1 VATKSTAAK
10 NLGGTIGPIAAS
22 VIVTWRL
29 CHLQFIDG
37 GQAQPYLAVTS
48 ATYQPTLQGENMRS
62 SQRVLAVAAT
72 FGLLLAACGSD
83 TKEAAGG
90 DTSAAAP
97 ADSAAAPADSAA
109 PAEGGEFKACE
120 VTDTGGIDDK
130 GFNQI
135 AYAGLQQ
142 AEAELGAKIAN
153 LESASDADYAPNIQA
168 MIDQKCNVIITV
180 GFLLDG
186 ASVEAAKANPE
197 QQFGIV
203 DSGGMDNN
211 GTPDDFADDKAIANL
226 RSILFSVG
234 EPSFVAGYIAAGM
247 TKTGKVGTYGG
258 INIPPVVAFM
268 DGFLKGVNHYN
279 EVKGTKV
286 EVLGWDGKDGAFAG
300 NFQNLDDGKK
310 IAQSQVDAGADIVF
324 PVAGPVGLGS
334 SALALELGPEKLS
347 IIGVDLDM
355 YESNDKEKSVYLTSV
370 LKNIDVAV
378 FDTIKGVADTGK
390 VSEGY
395 MGTFANGGVGIAPF
409 HDFDAKVPAELKT
422 EVETLIADLTSGKMK
437 IG

>member
-1 VATKSTAAK
+1 
-10 NLGGTIGPIAAS
+10 
-22 VIVTWRL
+22 
-29 CHLQFIDG
+29 
-37 GQAQPYLAVTS
+37 
-48 ATYQPTLQGENMRS
+48 MRS

-83 TKEAAGG
+83 TKEAAG
-90 DTSAAAP
+90 DSAAPEASAAAP
-97 ADSAAAPADSAA
+97 AEGSTPAA
-109 PAEGGEFKACE
+109 PAEGGDKVKACE
-120 VTDTGGIDDK
+120 ITDTGGIDDK

-135 AYAGLQQ
+135 AYAGLQK
-142 AEAELGAKIAN
+142 AEADLGAEIAN
-153 LESASDADYAPNIQA
+153 LESTSDADYAPNIQA
-168 MIDQKCNVIITV
+168 MIDQDCSIIITV

-211 GTPDDFADDKAIANL
+211 GTPDDFSDDKAIANL

-268 DGFLKGVNHYN
+268 DGFKKGVEHYN

-310 IAQSQVDAGADIVF
+310 LAQSQVDAGADIVF

-355 YESNDKEKSVYLTSV
+355 YVSNDKEKSVYLTSV

-390 VSEGY
+390 VAEGY

-409 HDFDAKVPAELKT
+409 HDFDSKVPAELKA
-422 EVETLIADLTSGKMK
+422 EVTKLIEDLTSGAMK
-437 IG
+437 VPA

>member
-1 VATKSTAAK
+1 
-10 NLGGTIGPIAAS
+10 
-22 VIVTWRL
+22 
-29 CHLQFIDG
+29 
-37 GQAQPYLAVTS
+37 
-48 ATYQPTLQGENMRS
+48 MRS

-83 TKEAAGG
+83 AKETAGG
-90 DTSAAAP
+90 STAP
-97 ADSAAAPADSAA
+97 ADSAVAPAADAKKI
-109 PAEGGEFKACE
+109 KACE

-135 AYAGLQQ
+135 AYAGLQK
-142 AEAELGAKIAN
+142 AEAELGAEIAN

-168 MIDQKCNVIITV
+168 MVDKKCDVIITV

-186 ASVEAAKANPE
+186 ASVEAAKANPA
-197 QQFGIV
+197 QQMGIV

-211 GTPDDFADDKAIANL
+211 GTPDDFSDDKAIANL

-234 EPSFVAGYIAAGM
+234 EPSFVAGYLAAGM

-268 DGFLKGVNHYN
+268 DGYLKGVNYYN
-279 EVKGTKV
+279 EQKGTKV
-286 EVLGWDGKDGAFAG
+286 EVLGWDGKEGAFAG

-334 SALALELGPEKLS
+334 SALALELGPEKLM

-355 YESNDKEKSVYLTSV
+355 YESNAKEKSVYLSSV

-390 VSEGY
+390 VSGGY

-409 HDFDAKVPAELKT
+409 HDFDATVPAELKA
-422 EVETLIADLTSGKMK
+422 EVAKLVTDFTSGAMTLPA
-437 IG
+437 

>member
-1 VATKSTAAK
+1 
-10 NLGGTIGPIAAS
+10 
-22 VIVTWRL
+22 
-29 CHLQFIDG
+29 
-37 GQAQPYLAVTS
+37 
-48 ATYQPTLQGENMRS
+48 MRS

-83 TKEAAGG
+83 STESAGSEGGG
-90 DTSAAAP
+90 DAKKI
-97 ADSAAAPADSAA
+97 
-109 PAEGGEFKACE
+109 KACE

-135 AYAGLQQ
+135 AYNGLLK
-142 AEAELGAKIAN
+142 AEKDLGAEKAH

-168 MIDQKCNVIITV
+168 MIEQKCDVIVTV

-186 ASVEAAKANPE
+186 ASVEAAKANPT
-197 QQFGIV
+197 QQMAIV

-268 DGFLKGVNHYN
+268 DGFLKGVNHHN

-286 EVLGWDGKDGAFAG
+286 EVLGWDGAEGAFAG

-334 SALALELGPEKLS
+334 SALAAELGPDKLM

-355 YESNDKEKSVYLTSV
+355 YESNAKEKGVYLTSV

-390 VSEGY
+390 VAEAY
-395 MGTFANGGVGIAPF
+395 MGTFANGGVGVAPF
-409 HDFDAKVPAELKT
+409 HDFDGKVPAELKT
-422 EVETLIADLTSGKMK
+422 EVEKLVADFTSGTMK
-437 IG
+437 LPA

>member
-1 VATKSTAAK
+1 
-10 NLGGTIGPIAAS
+10 
-22 VIVTWRL
+22 
-29 CHLQFIDG
+29 
-37 GQAQPYLAVTS
+37 
-48 ATYQPTLQGENMRS
+48 MRS
-62 SQRVLAVAAT
+62 SQRVLAVAAA
-72 FGLLLAACGSD
+72 FGLLFTACGSSS
-83 TKEAAGG
+83 KESSGTDAAATTAAG
-90 DTSAAAP
+90 SAAT
-97 ADSAAAPADSAA
+97 AAPDAA
-109 PAEGGEFKACE
+109 TKIKACE

-135 AYAGLQQ
+135 AFAGLQQ
-142 AEAELGAKIAN
+142 AESKLGAEIVS

-168 MIDQKCNVIITV
+168 MIDQKCDVIVTV

-186 ASVEAAKANPE
+186 ASVEAAKANPN
-197 QQFGIV
+197 QQMGIV

-247 TKTGKVGTYGG
+247 TKSGTVGTYGG

-268 DGFLKGVNHYN
+268 DGYLKGVNHYN
-279 EVKGTKV
+279 EVHKTSVK
-286 EVLGWDGKDGAFAG
+286 VLGWDGKDGSFAG

-310 IAQSQVDAGADIVF
+310 LAQAQVDSGADIVF

-355 YESNDKEKSVYLTSV
+355 YVSNEKEKSVYLTSV

-390 VSEGY
+390 VSAGY

-409 HDFDAKVPAELKT
+409 HDFDGKVSAELKG
-422 EVETLIADLTSGKMK
+422 EVEKLIADLTSGAMK